1 MGSELL
7 ERVPDEG
14 DEIWCAVK
22 EFTFDKSKD
31 LPGLTTAETQ
41 LPSNLTKLD
50 WGWELGSKG
59 RGTLDS
65 PNKSHQIVILGSE
78 KIGTHSRQMPW
89 QL

>member
-7 ERVPDEG
+7 ECVPDEG

-41 LPSNLTKLD
+41 LSSNLTKLD
-50 WGWELGSKG
+50 WG
-59 RGTLDS
+59 
-65 PNKSHQIVILGSE
+65 
-78 KIGTHSRQMPW
+78 
-89 QL
+89 

>member
-7 ERVPDEG
+7 ECVPDEG

-41 LPSNLTKLD
+41 LPHQTR
-50 WGWELGSKG
+50 LGL
-59 RGTLDS
+59 RTR
-65 PNKSHQIVILGSE
+65 E
-78 KIGTHSRQMPW
+78 
-89 QL
+89 